1 MKRIAFWVLLCSLFI
16 VFSGCQK
23 LNSDGTAPPQESQ
36 TQAPSE
42 TAPTAGA
49 QTGWVTT
56 EGKTYYFLP
65 DGTTLTGKVTVGDH
79 TYCFDST
86 GMMLTGWQEL
96 EGAHF
101 YFDDRGHMVTGWLE
115 LEGKR
120 HYLTS
125 SGAAA
130 TGWLEVEGTTYYFLS
145 QGKMARGQV
154 EIDGRN
160 RFFTSTGKEVLVVN
174 PWNAVPDG
182 YDPDL
187 VSVSSSIS
195 KSGTKVS
202 AICHDAL
209 VQMITDCN
217 KECPEVYILSSYR
230 SYDYQ
235 AGLFENRIQRF
246 QNQGYSRAEA
256 EKLAATVVAR
266 PGTSEHHTG
275 LAVDIIDTREWSLE
289 ESQADLPGQKW
300 LMENCWKYGFILRY
314 PKGTTDETGIIYEPW
329 HYRYVGK
336 ELAKELHDS
345 GLTLEAYLAALTE

>member
-1 MKRIAFWVLLCSLFI
+1 MKRIALWASFLALLI

-23 LNSDGTAPPQESQ
+23 PATDGTAPPQE
-36 TQAPSE
+36 TPPPSE
-42 TAPTAGA
+42 TAPTAGG

-56 EGKTYYFLP
+56 GGKTYYFLP
-65 DGTTLTGKVTVGDH
+65 DGTFLTGKVTIGEH
-79 TYCFDST
+79 TYYFSST
-86 GMMLTGWQEL
+86 GLMQTGWQEIS
-96 EGAHF
+96 GAHY
-101 YFDDRGHMVTGWLE
+101 YFGEQGQMSTGWVE
-115 LEGKR
+115 LDGKR
-120 HYLTS
+120 HYFTA

-130 TGWLEVEGTTYYFLS
+130 SGWLKVEDATYYFLS
-145 QGKMARGQV
+145 RGEMAQGQV

-160 RFFTSTGKEVLVVN
+160 RFFTSTGKEILVVN
-174 PWNAVPDG
+174 PWNAVPEG
-182 YDPDL
+182 YNPDL

-195 KSGTKVS
+195 KEGTKVS
-202 AICHDAL
+202 AICRDAL
-209 VQMITDCN
+209 VQMVTDCN

-235 AGLFENRIQRF
+235 AGLFENRIKRF
-246 QNQGYSRAEA
+246 QDQGYSREEA
-256 EKLAATVVAR
+256 EKLAAAVVAR

-289 ESQADLPGQKW
+289 ETQEDLPGQKW

-314 PKGTTDETGIIYEPW
+314 PKGTTDVTGIIYEPW

-345 GLTLEAYLAALTE
+345 GLTLEAYLNELTQ

>member
-1 MKRIAFWVLLCSLFI
+1 MKHIALWAFLFALLF

-23 LNSDGTAPPQESQ
+23 PKPDSTTPSQDNQ

-42 TAPTAGA
+42 TTPTAPG
-49 QTGWVTT
+49 QTGWV
-56 EGKTYYFLP
+56 EVDGKTYYFLP
-65 DGTTLTGKVTVGDH
+65 DGSVLTGKVTVGEH

-86 GMMLTGWQEL
+86 GLMQTGWQEL
-96 EGAHF
+96 GGAHY
-101 YFDDRGHMVTGWLE
+101 YFDEKGHMVTGWVE

-120 HYLTS
+120 HYLTNT
-125 SGAAA
+125 GAAA
-130 TGWLEVEGTTYYFLS
+130 SGWLTVEDTNYYFLS
-145 QGKMARGQV
+145 RGEMARGQV
-154 EIDGRN
+154 EINGKN

-209 VQMITDCN
+209 VQMVSDCN

-230 SYDYQ
+230 TYDYQ

-256 EKLAATVVAR
+256 EKLAAAVVAV

-289 ESQADLPGQKW
+289 ETQENLPGQKW

-336 ELAKELHDS
+336 ELAKELYDA
-345 GLTLEAYLAALTE
+345 GLTLEAYLNQLTQ